1 MFLFSFVLFHLLFF
15 CFLNIFLT
23 GRVYP
28 CEYCGKEFNKS
39 YNLKTHIR
47 VHTGERPYQCEEC
60 GHGFA
65 NLGDL
70 KRHARTHTGEK
81 PFKVSL
87 HSHSV
92 DITAFVDSSFTLFTS
107 RCKMMQNQPRS
118 RDLGN
123 EVGAKCG
130 ICMGIRLHVIIVSK
144 PKFSIVIGSPLGVL
158 SLPAVGYPRDLHVNY
173 ARFNGFFRNVS
184 QFSTFMKS
192 ATDIFIQKNFPKDI
206 SNSETCYRYD

>member
-1 MFLFSFVLFHLLFF
+1 MFAQLEQNAVFF
-15 CFLNIFLT
+15 FFA

-47 VHTGERPYQCEEC
+47 VHTGERPYTCEQC

-87 HSHSV
+87 
-92 DITAFVDSSFTLFTS
+92 
-107 RCKMMQNQPRS
+107 
-118 RDLGN
+118 
-123 EVGAKCG
+123 
-130 ICMGIRLHVIIVSK
+130 
-144 PKFSIVIGSPLGVL
+144 
-158 SLPAVGYPRDLHVNY
+158 
-173 ARFNGFFRNVS
+173 
-184 QFSTFMKS
+184 
-192 ATDIFIQKNFPKDI
+192 
-206 SNSETCYRYD
+206 

>member
-1 MFLFSFVLFHLLFF
+1 MFSFFFLLIRLPFSMCLFL
-15 CFLNIFLT
+15 LT

-81 PFKVSL
+81 PFKVSF
-87 HSHSV
+87 HSHSLESHCFNSKR
-92 DITAFVDSSFTLFTS
+92 THSHFFP
-107 RCKMMQNQPRS
+107 Q
-118 RDLGN
+118 
-123 EVGAKCG
+123 GAKWRKCS
-130 ICMGIRLHVIIVSK
+130 ICMGMRFQIIFV
-144 PKFSIVIGSPLGVL
+144 KFDLQSTH
-158 SLPAVGYPRDLHVNY
+158 SL
-173 ARFNGFFRNVS
+173 
-184 QFSTFMKS
+184 
-192 ATDIFIQKNFPKDI
+192 
-206 SNSETCYRYD
+206 

>member
-1 MFLFSFVLFHLLFF
+1 MLFYTIERQSMTINQKLMGSIISESSNKMRFF
-15 CFLNIFLT
+15 FFA

-47 VHTGERPYQCEEC
+47 VHTGERPYTCEQC

-87 HSHSV
+87 
-92 DITAFVDSSFTLFTS
+92 
-107 RCKMMQNQPRS
+107 
-118 RDLGN
+118 
-123 EVGAKCG
+123 
-130 ICMGIRLHVIIVSK
+130 
-144 PKFSIVIGSPLGVL
+144 
-158 SLPAVGYPRDLHVNY
+158 
-173 ARFNGFFRNVS
+173 
-184 QFSTFMKS
+184 
-192 ATDIFIQKNFPKDI
+192 
-206 SNSETCYRYD
+206 